1 MSRKQLHSNA
11 QKLDQ
16 LLELTTA
23 IHQTVEQQN
32 AEISALRRELAS
44 LEDLVNK
51 MSRKNRTQ
59 ALIAGGIGGGIAAV
73 GFELLRIKF
82 GG

>member
-1 MSRKQLHSNA
+1 MARKKPNNSE
-11 QKLDQ
+11 QKLDE
-16 LLELTTA
+16 LLEITKN
-23 IHQTVEQQN
+23 INKTVEQQN
-32 AEISALRRELAS
+32 IEISALRRELAS
-44 LEDLVNK
+44 LEELVNK

-59 ALIAGGIGGGIAAV
+59 ALIAGGIGGSIAAV

>member
-59 ALIAGGIGGGIAAV
+59 SLIAGGIGGGIAAV
-73 GFELLRIKF
+73 GFELIRWKF